1 MTILKT
7 AARETISSSVR
18 WNCLI
23 LDCLQSAFSL
33 KISLVL
39 MSSSAIANHDVII
52 TIRDYA
58 LVSSGFAA
66 RVLRFCVQ

>member
-1 MTILKT
+1 MPSIISGLG
-7 AARETISSSVR
+7 ISSGAVQYT
-18 WNCLI
+18 
-23 LDCLQSAFSL
+23 DCLQSAFSL
-33 KISLVL
+33 KIRLVL

-66 RVLRFCVQ
+66 RVLRFRVQ